1 MDNNIYSQSI
11 PDSLTPRQ
19 TQTATP
25 NSNPAAPNST
35 HEDSFMDD
43 YVDSNPLKRRRTDGS
58 FDAERRPA
66 PPNRPSARNDSDRA
80 SPSMQQIQELISNPS
95 CPPYRL
101 VCSQSHEKAYPDPEE
116 NLLQLYNLN
125 AVVDKVARYDPVTKR
140 KNKLRKSYKGF
151 IGGISGRHEVVAKPS
166 KPDQQQFFDNTDLV
180 ENKLQWLSFYPED
193 EWRNSCVLGKELSRG
208 LDLGKLKRGLS
219 GITKGDIPGFD
230 ASVLGLEDE
239 PPKKRGDAPR
249 PSPSVGT
256 NHQTNGPTTA
266 AASTVSASGGINGN
280 LNRPKRLEKRRLY
293 GDKHYEGYGELD
305 DEGDDSG
312 WDAERK
318 KKKKRKKAGPDECR
332 RPWTGHLSFAYTNI
346 SQDVDSPVNGIA
358 ITSVNRHSIA
368 SGVAYR

>member
-1 MDNNIYSQSI
+1 MFNGHGSSMDNNSYSQSI
-11 PDSLTPRQ
+11 PDSLTPRPI
-19 TQTATP
+19 QTATP
-25 NSNPAAPNST
+25 ISNPAAPNSA

-66 PPNRPSARNDSDRA
+66 PPNRPSARNGSDRA

-101 VCSQSHEKAYPDPEE
+101 VCSQCLFSLLPSSLALFPSELAHEKAYPDPEE

-125 AVVDKVARYDPVTKR
+125 AVVDKVARYDPVTNR

-166 KPDQQQFFDNTDLV
+166 KPDQQFFDNTDLV

-193 EWRNSCVLGKELSRG
+193 EWRNQCVLGKELSRG

-239 PPKKRGDAPR
+239 PPKKRVDTAR
-249 PSPSVGT
+249 PSPAVGT
-256 NHQTNGPTTA
+256 PHQMNGSTPG
-266 AASTVSASGGINGN
+266 AASNVSASGGANGT

-293 GDKHYEGYGELD
+293 GDKHYEGYAELD

-332 RPWTGHLSFAYTNI
+332 RP
-346 SQDVDSPVNGIA
+346 
-358 ITSVNRHSIA
+358 
-368 SGVAYR
+368 